1 MATTYLDLTNEVLR
15 ELNEIPLT
23 SANFSS
29 AVGLQQFVKDSVNKS
44 IFDIA
49 NEEPQLPFFTVGQ
62 SGETD
67 PFYGNVTVATVA
79 GTRWY
84 ELKASSS
91 SVKDDFASIDWDDF
105 YLTTINVSGESAPFV
120 SRGLK
125 FLNLADWRRYYRDSE
140 NEDDANTQAYGEPKF
155 VIKSPDGRKF
165 GLSPIPDKVY
175 NVHFYA
181 FEKPTKLSIKS
192 PDGRKF
198 GLSPIP
204 DKVYNV
210 HFYAFE
216 KPTKL
221 SAHGDTV
228 VFPEQYTNVITA
240 RTRYYVWQFKESPQ
254 QAAFAMDDYKKAL
267 RMMKSNLINPTPRA
281 MTDDRRYF

>member
-1 MATTYLDLTNEVLR
+1 MATTYLELTNEVLR

-23 SANFSS
+23 STNFTS
-29 AVGLQQFVKDSVNKS
+29 AVELQQFVKDSINKS

-49 NEEPQLPFFTVGQ
+49 NEEPQLPFLAVGE
-62 SGETD
+62 SGGTD
-67 PFYGNVTVATVA
+67 PFYGNVTVASVA

-91 SVKDDFASIDWDDF
+91 SLKDDYASIDWDDF

-120 SRGLK
+120 SKGLG
-125 FLNLADWRRYYRDSE
+125 FLSLADWKRYYRDSE
-140 NEDDANTQAYGEPKF
+140 NVDDADAQSYGEPSR

-175 NVHFYA
+175 NIHFYA
-181 FEKPTKLSIKS
+181 F
-192 PDGRKF
+192 D
-198 GLSPIP
+198 
-204 DKVYNV
+204 
-210 HFYAFE
+210 

-240 RTRYYVWQFKESPQ
+240 RARYYVWQFKESPQ
-254 QAAFAMDDYKKAL
+254 QAAFAMDDYKKAM
-267 RMMKSNLINPTPRA
+267 RTMKSNLVNPTPRA